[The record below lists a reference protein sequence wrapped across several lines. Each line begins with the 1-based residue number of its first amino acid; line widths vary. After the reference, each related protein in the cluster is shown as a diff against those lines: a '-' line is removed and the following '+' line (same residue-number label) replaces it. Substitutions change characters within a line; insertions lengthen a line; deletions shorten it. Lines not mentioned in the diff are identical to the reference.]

1 LAPHREHRPSHGRPE
16 SAPPSPQPGTDPAP
30 PALDSTVGRTL
41 WDMLLREPGTGVA
54 LVGTDGTILFVNRQ
68 CAEIFLGPG
77 TEPAAVINK
86 PLKSLFPEPWVAE
99 RLRIFDQM
107 RASKRPVLLRSIWRG
122 FQQVSTMRLI
132 DASPEQPERVLV
144 ITRRVPTPDRPA
156 ALANNASIEVIE
168 SSLADFGEL
177 DVLTDRELEVLTLI
191 GDGMSAKE
199 IAAVLKVTAKTVENH
214 RQAIGK
220 KLEARKAT
228 ELAAIA
234 RQAGLTLADANL
246 RRL

>member
-1 LAPHREHRPSHGRPE
+1 MGPHREHRPSPGRPE
-16 SAPPSPQPGTDPAP
+16 TPTPQVHHGTDPVAP
-30 PALDSTVGRTL
+30 GVDSTIGRTL

-68 CAEIFLGPG
+68 CAEIFLGAG
-77 TEPAAVINK
+77 TEPSAVISQ
-86 PLKSLFPEPWVAE
+86 PLKALFPEPWVAE
-99 RLRIFDQM
+99 RMRIFDQM

-132 DASPEQPERVLV
+132 DATAEQPERVLV
-144 ITRRVPTPDRPA
+144 ITRRVPSPDRPA
-156 ALANNASIEVIE
+156 ALPNGASMQVIE
-168 SSLADFGEL
+168 SGLADFGEL

-191 GDGMSAKE
+191 GDGLSAKE